1 MAGLRF
7 DWGPRKD
14 RVNQQKHGISFA
26 EASTVFLDEEALLL
40 ADPDHSTEE
49 ERFILLGF
57 SASLRML
64 VVVHVYRKQ
73 VETIRIISARKATRS
88 ERAQYAGRWKR

>member
-1 MAGLRF
+1 MAGLQF
-7 DWGPRKD
+7 DWDPRKD

-26 EASTVFLDEEALLL
+26 EASTVFLDEDALLL

-49 ERFILLGF
+49 EGFILLGF

-64 VVVHVYRKQ
+64 VVAHVYRAQ
-73 VETIRIISARKATRS
+73 DETIRIISARKATRS

>member
-7 DWGPRKD
+7 DRDPRKD

-73 VETIRIISARKATRS
+73 DETIRIISARKATRS